1 MTHRRR
7 QTADSLNAAATS
19 NALPAPA
26 PAAILPVA
34 PAASKPL
41 PGAVV
46 KPIIPPSQA
55 SNTASTISN
64 IIIMLFY
71 MKLILN
77 KYNIASP
84 VKTSKGTTNVDD
96 FVVDGDDDFLASVDD
111 SPTNV
116 FNNVPA
122 LEEESDR

>member
-1 MTHRRR
+1 
-7 QTADSLNAAATS
+7 
-19 NALPAPA
+19 
-26 PAAILPVA
+26 
-34 PAASKPL
+34 
-41 PGAVV
+41 
-46 KPIIPPSQA
+46 
-55 SNTASTISN
+55 
-64 IIIMLFY
+64 